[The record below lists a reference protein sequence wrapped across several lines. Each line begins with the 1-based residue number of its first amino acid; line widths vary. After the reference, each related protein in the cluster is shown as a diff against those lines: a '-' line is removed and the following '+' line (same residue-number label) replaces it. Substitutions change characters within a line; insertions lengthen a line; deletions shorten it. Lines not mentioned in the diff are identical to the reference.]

1 MRTKAGNKR
10 VEKPLPMELLMKAW
24 PWNLASDVITS
35 KYEYSSDEERNA
47 EIIKKNQLTTAK
59 LYVPGFLEAIE
70 ELTDR
75 EQKVLRLRYE
85 EGMTYEQTGKEFD
98 VTRERIRQVE
108 AKAMRKLRSPF
119 LAKKYILVDAQT
131 TQNLRKEN
139 EDLML
144 QVICL
149 RDKLKKIYDAVGV
162 NPDEAEKKAKET
174 VKPEPEH
181 LPSIDEMELSV
192 RSYNCLKRAGINTI
206 DQLKGKT
213 EADLRHVRNLGR
225 KSIIEV
231 ITKAKEW
238 GITIPMVVEDGDD

>member
-1 MRTKAGNKR
+1 
-10 VEKPLPMELLMKAW
+10 LPMELLMKAW
-24 PWNLASDVITS
+24 PWNLASDVMTL
-35 KYEYSSDEERNA
+35 KYEYSEERYN
-47 EIIKKNQLTTAK
+47 EVVKENQLFTARI
-59 LYVPGFLEAIE
+59 YVPGFLEAIE
-70 ELTDR
+70 TLSDR
-75 EQKVLRLRYE
+75 EQKVLHLRYE
-85 EGMTYEQTGKEFD
+85 EGLTYEQTGKEFD

-108 AKAMRKLRSPF
+108 EKAMRKLRSPF

-131 TQNLRKEN
+131 TQDLKKEN

-162 NPDEAEKKAKET
+162 NPDEAEKKAKEA

-192 RSYNCLKRAGINTI
+192 RSYNCLKRAGIDTI

-238 GITIPMVVEDGDD
+238 GITIPMVAEDGDD